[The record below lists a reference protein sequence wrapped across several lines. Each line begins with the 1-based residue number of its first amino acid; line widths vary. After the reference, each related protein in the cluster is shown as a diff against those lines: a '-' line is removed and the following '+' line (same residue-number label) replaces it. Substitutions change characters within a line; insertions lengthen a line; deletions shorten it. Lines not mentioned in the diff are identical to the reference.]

1 MTVAGTMGLL
11 DWQCL
16 AVGHWSRDLAYAIS
30 ATLTIEDRRA
40 WERDLVALYLDL
52 FEAHSGVAIGFDE
65 AWLRYRQQMFGA
77 LTFWTPTYSPP
88 AFAPKDMQSAETSVE
103 MIRRFAQAIV
113 DLDSLDSL

>member
-1 MTVAGTMGLL
+1 MGLL

-16 AVGHWSRDLAYAIS
+16 ARGHWSRDLAYALS

-40 WERDLVALYLDL
+40 WERDLIALYLDL

-65 AWLRYRQQMFGA
+65 AWLRYRQQHVRRADILDADICTTGVRA
-77 LTFWTPTYSPP
+77 SN
-88 AFAPKDMQSAETSVE
+88 MQAAATAVE